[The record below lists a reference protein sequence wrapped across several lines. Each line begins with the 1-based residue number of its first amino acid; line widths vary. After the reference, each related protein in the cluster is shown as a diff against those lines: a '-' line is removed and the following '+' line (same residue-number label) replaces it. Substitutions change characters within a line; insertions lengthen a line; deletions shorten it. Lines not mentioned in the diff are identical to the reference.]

1 MRRALPLVFLSF
13 ILLGGAYLA
22 ASLSLSMGTVE
33 QPGAGL
39 FPVVVGVFILSLSFP
54 GLLGSLKPG
63 KASQVRDSVFPRGKD
78 LRRIIS
84 MVLAVLLYALFLPY
98 LGYGICSA
106 FLMAA
111 VLRLLGMKNWSKT
124 AAAAALTALVSY
136 LIFVS
141 LLDIPLP
148 RGSLFA

>member
-1 MRRALPLVFLSF
+1 MSGALPLVFLSF
-13 ILLGGAYLA
+13 SLLGGAYLA
-22 ASLSLSMGTVE
+22 GSLSLSMGTVE

-39 FPVVVGVFILSLSFP
+39 FPVFVGVFILSLSIP

-63 KASQVRDSVFPRGKD
+63 KATQVQDPVFPGGRD

-84 MVLAVLLYALFLPY
+84 MVLVVLFYAVSIPF

-106 FLMAA
+106 FLMGA
-111 VLRLLGMKNWSKT
+111 VLRLLGMRGWSKT
-124 AAAAALTALVSY
+124 AAAADLTALASY

-148 RGSLFA
+148 RGTLFS